1 MSIGNNLDEGEKIEA
16 AISGLGGTSVANIE
30 PTRQD
35 HKVKTIKG
43 ITKLFYFR
51 WPVTGNDAGYIQA
64 QCLPHIG
71 EFLQFLPSEISKKIA
86 SMSKPSPQVSSYSV
100 PEKTWNF
107 SLSNVHGNKYEL
119 CIYVNA
125 HRSPIRDF
133 LIFVL
138 LILISVDMNR
148 QTKNSESSNN
158 VRSLGMCKE

>member
-1 MSIGNNLDEGEKIEA
+1 VSIGNNLDEGEKIEA

-71 EFLQFLPSEISKKIA
+71 EVLQFSPSEIA
-86 SMSKPSPQVSSYSV
+86 SISKPSPQVSSYSV

-107 SLSNVHGNKYEL
+107 SLSNVQGNKYEL

-138 LILISVDMNR
+138 LILISVDTKR

>member
-1 MSIGNNLDEGEKIEA
+1 
-16 AISGLGGTSVANIE
+16 
-30 PTRQD
+30 
-35 HKVKTIKG
+35 
-43 ITKLFYFR
+43 
-51 WPVTGNDAGYIQA
+51 
-64 QCLPHIG
+64 
-71 EFLQFLPSEISKKIA
+71 
-86 SMSKPSPQVSSYSV
+86 MSKPSPQVSSYSV

>member
-1 MSIGNNLDEGEKIEA
+1 MSVGNNLDEGGKIEA
-16 AISGLGGTSVANIE
+16 VISGLGGTSVANIE

-71 EFLQFLPSEISKKIA
+71 EFLQFLPSEISA
-86 SMSKPSPQVSSYSV
+86 SINKPSPQVSSYSV

-107 SLSNVHGNKYEL
+107 SLSNVQGNKYEL
-119 CIYVNA
+119 CIYVNSY
-125 HRSPIRDF
+125 RLPIRDF

-158 VRSLGMCKE
+158 VRSLGMYKE